1 MTMRNFGKFTRGLV
15 VAGALTLSISIS
27 ACSNSSNNSG
37 MGGNT
42 GVINGTG
49 GGNGSGGAGT
59 GTGGTTAGTG
69 GMTGA
74 GGMTATDAGT
84 DTGSATD
91 PHTVHL
97 TIINANPTATG
108 GVPVTRPAP
117 AVSYNDCKI

>member
-1 MTMRNFGKFTRGLV
+1 MRNFGKFTRGLV

-37 MGGNT
+37 TGGNT
-42 GVINGTG
+42 GVINGAG
-49 GGNGSGGAGT
+49 GGT
-59 GTGGTTAGTG
+59 GTGGMAAGTG

-74 GGMTATDAGT
+74 GGMAATDAGT

-97 TIINANPTATG
+97 NIINAATTG